1 MPRYASPAEPLP
13 PTVTKAMM
21 IFGAN
26 PIRGAIIH
34 LLSSHPEGM
43 TSGAIRTELSA
54 TYQTVFR
61 HLQELETAGVVTTD
75 AGEKRQGHRVLYKT
89 DSAAVRIALAGYESY
104 LLGE

>member
-1 MPRYASPAEPLP
+1 
-13 PTVTKAMM
+13 M

-34 LLSSHPEGM
+34 LLSNHPEGM
-43 TSGAIRTELSA
+43 TSGAIRMELSA

-61 HLQELETAGVVTTD
+61 HLQELEAAGVVTTD
-75 AGEKRQGHRVLYKT
+75 AGDKRQGQRVLYKT
-89 DSAAVRIALAGYESY
+89 DLAVVRTALSGYESY